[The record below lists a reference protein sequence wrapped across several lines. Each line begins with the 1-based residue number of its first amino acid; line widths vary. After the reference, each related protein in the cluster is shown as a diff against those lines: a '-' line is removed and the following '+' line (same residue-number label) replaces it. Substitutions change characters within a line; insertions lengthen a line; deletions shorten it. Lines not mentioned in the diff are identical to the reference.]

1 MLNDLYLLH
10 WICFN
15 YVEWFVLHW
24 MICTTLND
32 LYLLPWMI
40 CTMLND
46 LCYVERFVL
55 CWMIRT
61 TRNDLYLLRWMICTT
76 LNDLY
81 FVEWFVLR
89 WMICTY
95 YVECG
100 LTTLNN
106 LSLVEWFALLLNDLS
121 VSSRKISLE
130 DCPQNFLS
138 HENLHNEHCPL
149 RNPYPCENSSGENSC
164 ATNKKKMILKI

>member
-1 MLNDLYLLH
+1 MNDLY
-10 WICFN
+10 
-15 YVEWFVLHW
+15 YVEWFVLRW
-24 MICTTLND
+24 MICTYYLEWFVLRWTICTVLNDSYYAEWFVLTTLND
-32 LYLLPWMI
+32 LY
-40 CTMLND
+40 
-46 LCYVERFVL
+46 Y
-55 CWMIRT
+55 
-61 TRNDLYLLRWMICTT
+61 
-76 LNDLY
+76 
-81 FVEWFVLR
+81 VEWFVLR

-95 YVECG
+95 YVECV